1 MHIIKSVVCFY
12 NWLKDCQLAMLEH
25 ALKQLFLKKNLM
37 EIFGRGQPDVDAVEA
52 LVHDAGQREGRGRAG
67 AGSPTIHNH

>member
-1 MHIIKSVVCFY
+1 MTK
-12 NWLKDCQLAMLEH
+12 
-25 ALKQLFLKKNLM
+25 
-37 EIFGRGQPDVDAVEA
+37 IFARGQPDVDAVEA

>member
-1 MHIIKSVVCFY
+1 
-12 NWLKDCQLAMLEH
+12 MLEH
-25 ALKQLFLKKNLM
+25 ARNQTFQKKNLTK
-37 EIFGRGQPDVDAVEA
+37 IFARGQPDVDAVEA